1 MIKKIIKDKMQ
12 VSSVPFFPCPFKPFS
27 ILSNIFI
34 LIQLPP
40 CVVYHLCNCIF
51 LSFILQKIASAI
63 CLSHTHYSLL
73 SLTIYEENMLTH
85 QTSLKELLCEKMFPI
100 TLSYIKI
107 AGRCCMLSALAV
119 LAIIK

>member
-1 MIKKIIKDKMQ
+1 MIKKIIKDEMQ

-63 CLSHTHYSLL
+63 CLSHTLFLIIIDH
-73 SLTIYEENMLTH
+73 YEENMLTH